1 MILPETIVKV
11 QMEAVVPPFRHR
23 VKIVC
28 VFAEIVIEN
37 QMTRKGIEIRVM
49 LLYQPVRCLMRQIA
63 IIQTVYVWMGK
74 QPSRW
79 LMD

>member
-1 MILPETIVKV
+1 
-11 QMEAVVPPFRHR
+11 
-23 VKIVC
+23 

-49 LLYQPVRCLMRQIA
+49 LLNQPVICLMRQIA